1 MIRRLAA
8 EARDRRRARHPR
20 PVHPGARGRTP
31 PSARRDR
38 RAPPDAPA
46 ELDTS
51 HDPDGRLRLGL
62 AGDVDLDS
70 VVGLRPGLFAAL
82 DGAEAPAVL
91 DLHRVTYL
99 SSAGVGLLLDVL
111 AGAPVPVTLSA
122 DPDGPVARI
131 LALTGI
137 RPPG

>member
-1 MIRRLAA
+1 
-8 EARDRRRARHPR
+8 
-20 PVHPGARGRTP
+20 
-31 PSARRDR
+31 
-38 RAPPDAPA
+38 
-46 ELDTS
+46 
-51 HDPDGRLRLGL
+51 
-62 AGDVDLDS
+62 
-70 VVGLRPGLFAAL
+70 
-82 DGAEAPAVL
+82 VL